1 MSDCAHHQKVFGHSA
16 CQHLRPYRTTV
27 DVNAHADS
35 ARWWSKHPF
44 PKYLR
49 PASSLLSKRSRSDW
63 GTSWKSL
70 WQCTLLFILG
80 ALWGLQFVLL
90 KIATD
95 ASLGEVNI
103 LLVAM
108 ILLAMGFLAAM
119 VVAKAWFRP
128 TARHV
133 RFFLMSGLLGF
144 VLPLGGAI
152 LAAREISAGVIVLF
166 EALTPIFTI
175 AIVLALRTEAVTPR
189 RLISMT
195 LGLLGIFC
203 VMVPAVMNSG
213 SLSLLGLAFA
223 LSLPIVY
230 AIECIYVAARWPTDL
245 RPLQVVTGE
254 AVAGTALLLPCLL
267 FWDEPSS
274 APLSWAYSHWAVLL
288 FVLISF
294 VEAYLYFYLISRA
307 GAVFVSLASII
318 SMFAGILFGIILIG
332 ESHPVSVWLA
342 VGLAALA
349 LYVPLNKKQVLVT
362 PRIGESEA
370 AVL

>member
-1 MSDCAHHQKVFGHSA
+1 M
-16 CQHLRPYRTTV
+16 
-27 DVNAHADS
+27 
-35 ARWWSKHPF
+35 
-44 PKYLR
+44 
-49 PASSLLSKRSRSDW
+49 
-63 GTSWKSL
+63 
-70 WQCTLLFILG
+70 
-80 ALWGLQFVLL
+80 
-90 KIATD
+90 
-95 ASLGEVNI
+95 
-103 LLVAM
+103 
-108 ILLAMGFLAAM
+108 
-119 VVAKAWFRP
+119 
-128 TARHV
+128 
-133 RFFLMSGLLGF
+133 
-144 VLPLGGAI
+144 
-152 LAAREISAGVIVLF
+152 AAREISAGVIVLF

-349 LYVPLNKKQVLVT
+349 LYVPLHKKQVLVT